1 MKPASKAQEAQELI
15 AEGQAA
21 GWFGFTYTTS
31 FAFQCVIN
39 DFINELIEID
49 IPRSISFKDGSILV
63 FITNEASKY
72 GFETKIV
79 LLQKTLII
87 ETEVTK

>member
-1 MKPASKAQEAQELI
+1 MKPASRAHEAQELI

-39 DFINELIEID
+39 EYINDLKEID
-49 IPRSISFKDGSILV
+49 MQHYSISFKDGSILLFKECQV
-63 FITNEASKY
+63 SKWGY
-72 GFETKIV
+72 DLKIV
-79 LLQKTLII
+79 ELLKTL
-87 ETEVTK
+87 